1 MNAKKILTWSL
12 LFFVGISLAAVISR
26 SRREPVELK
35 PVVGAGADDTVT
47 TPASP
52 APAAPIAPA
61 KKNKQR
67 VVVYYF
73 HGRAR
78 CYTCKTIEKL
88 TRESIDRDFAK
99 EKRAGQ
105 VEFKAVNVE
114 MRENSHFIQD
124 YRLTSKSVVLQKIAG
139 EKHVDWKIL
148 DKTWV
153 LVRDKEAFTRYIQT
167 EVKTMLGT

>member
-35 PVVGAGADDTVT
+35 PIIGAGADDTIKRQKI
-47 TPASP
+47 TP
-52 APAAPIAPA
+52 APIAPA

-78 CYTCKTIEKL
+78 CYTCKTIERL
-88 TRESIDRDFAK
+88 TRESVDRDFAK

-105 VEFKAVNVE
+105 IEFKAVNVE

-139 EKHVDWKIL
+139 AAPVDWKIL

-167 EVKTMLGT
+167 EVKTMLGI

>member
-12 LFFVGISLAAVISR
+12 LVFVGISFAVMISR

-35 PVVGAGADDTVT
+35 PIVGAGADDTVT
-47 TPASP
+47 RAA
-52 APAAPIAPA
+52 APALIAPA

-105 VEFKAVNVE
+105 IEFKAVNVE
-114 MRENSHFIQD
+114 MQENSHFTQD
-124 YRLTSKSVVLQKIAG
+124 YQLTSKSVVLQKIAG
-139 EKHVDWKIL
+139 EKPVDWKIL

-153 LVRDKEAFTRYIQT
+153 LVRDKKAFTRYIQT